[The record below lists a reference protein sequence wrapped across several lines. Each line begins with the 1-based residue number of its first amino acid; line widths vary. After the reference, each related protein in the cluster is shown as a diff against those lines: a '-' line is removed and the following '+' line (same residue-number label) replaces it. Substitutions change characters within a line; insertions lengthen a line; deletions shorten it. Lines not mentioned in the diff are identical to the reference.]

1 MEEFED
7 DFDGN
12 DDEQMQRVPSE
23 EKKVE
28 NITEDDNRVSVIG
41 KVVELDK
48 DDYTILLDDK
58 TDAIKIEISGNAP
71 ELDQYVRVIG
81 RVQSR
86 EDEIF
91 IQSEI
96 LQDFS
101 EVNIEKLNKIK
112 ELENEA
118 EEVLEGF

>member
-101 EVNIEKLNKIK
+101 VVNIEKLNKIK